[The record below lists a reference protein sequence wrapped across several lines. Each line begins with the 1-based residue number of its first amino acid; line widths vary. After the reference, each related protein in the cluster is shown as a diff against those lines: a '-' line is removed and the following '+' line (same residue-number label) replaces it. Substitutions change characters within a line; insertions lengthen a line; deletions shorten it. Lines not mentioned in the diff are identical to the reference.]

1 MLSYA
6 GCSLLILC
14 ASLAGASLAEMVFRC
29 PGCTAERQALCPR
42 LTETCAEI
50 VREPGCGCCPVC
62 ARQEGEMCGVY
73 TPRCSTGLRCYPTP
87 DSELPLEQL
96 VQGQGQCRRKVDTET
111 TTFSQEHRE
120 QTSERSR
127 ELKDLGKKPGPDKG
141 SFNLTGGAF
150 RVVVLAGIKPYVAL
164 IENSSCP
171 SLGPVQSPREFT
183 QRCRWRAR
191 CLALDAAVCTYVP
204 GPVQSLLLDDCFGPE
219 SLEGEAVEALP
230 EQGVSEI
237 PAIRKP
243 SKETTWLGPK
253 ESAVR
258 QHRQEMKTKM
268 KTNKVE
274 ETQCQQ
280 ELDQILERI
289 SKMPFRDNRGPLEDL
304 YALHIPN
311 CDKRGQYNLK
321 QCKMSLHGQR
331 GECWC
336 VNPHTGRPIPS
347 APIVRGD
354 PNCSLYLTELELE
367 LPDMAQI

>member
-1 MLSYA
+1 I
-6 GCSLLILC
+6 LLILSV
-14 ASLAGASLAEMVFRC
+14 SLAGASLAEMVFRC
-29 PGCTAERQALCPR
+29 PGCTAERQALCPK

-62 ARQEGEMCGVY
+62 ARQEGELCGVY

-87 DSELPLEQL
+87 DSEHPLEQL
-96 VQGQGQCRRKVDTET
+96 VQGQGQCRRKVDTEASAH
-111 TTFSQEHRE
+111 SQEQRE
-120 QTSERSR
+120 QTS
-127 ELKDLGKKPGPDKG
+127 
-141 SFNLTGGAF
+141 
-150 RVVVLAGIKPYVAL
+150 
-164 IENSSCP
+164 
-171 SLGPVQSPREFT
+171 
-183 QRCRWRAR
+183 
-191 CLALDAAVCTYVP
+191 
-204 GPVQSLLLDDCFGPE
+204 
-219 SLEGEAVEALP
+219 GEAVELQP
-230 EQGVSEI
+230 EHGASEI
-237 PAIRKP
+237 PGIRKP
-243 SKETTWLGPK
+243 NKEAAWLGPK

-274 ETQCQQ
+274 EVKPTRPKQTQCQQ
-280 ELDQILERI
+280 ELDQVLERI

-336 VNPHTGRPIPS
+336 VDPHTGRPIPS
-347 APIVRGD
+347 APTVRGD
-354 PNCSLYLTELELE
+354 PNCSQFLTELE

>member
-1 MLSYA
+1 MTRTEVLLPGTMLRFS
-6 GCSLLILC
+6 GCSPPPLLLLLLLL
-14 ASLAGASLAEMVFRC
+14 SPPVAGASLAEMVFRC

-42 LTETCAEI
+42 LAETCAEM
-50 VREPGCGCCPVC
+50 VREPGCGCCPAC
-62 ARQEGEMCGVY
+62 ARQEGEACGVY

-96 VQGQGQCRRKVDTET
+96 VQGQGQCRRRVEPEAAA
-111 TTFSQEHRE
+111 SSPEQRE
-120 QTSERSR
+120 Q
-127 ELKDLGKKPGPDKG
+127 
-141 SFNLTGGAF
+141 
-150 RVVVLAGIKPYVAL
+150 
-164 IENSSCP
+164 SS
-171 SLGPVQSPREFT
+171 
-183 QRCRWRAR
+183 
-191 CLALDAAVCTYVP
+191 
-204 GPVQSLLLDDCFGPE
+204 
-219 SLEGEAVEALP
+219 GEAVELQP
-230 EQGVSEI
+230 DQDVSEI
-237 PAIRKP
+237 PALRRP
-243 SKETTWLGPK
+243 TKETTWLGPK

-280 ELDQILERI
+280 ELDQVLERI

-336 VNPHTGRPIPS
+336 VDPHTGRRIPS
-347 APIVRGD
+347 APTVRGD
-354 PNCSLYLTELELE
+354 PNCSQYLTELELE
-367 LPDMAQI
+367 LADTAQI

>member
-1 MLSYA
+1 MIITKNLMPVTMLLYA
-6 GCSLLILC
+6 GCSLLILSVPL
-14 ASLAGASLAEMVFRC
+14 ASASLAEMVFRC
-29 PGCTAERQALCPR
+29 PGCTAERQALCPK

-62 ARQEGEMCGVY
+62 ARQEGELCGVY

-111 TTFSQEHRE
+111 STYSQEQRD
-120 QTSERSR
+120 QTS
-127 ELKDLGKKPGPDKG
+127 
-141 SFNLTGGAF
+141 
-150 RVVVLAGIKPYVAL
+150 
-164 IENSSCP
+164 
-171 SLGPVQSPREFT
+171 
-183 QRCRWRAR
+183 
-191 CLALDAAVCTYVP
+191 
-204 GPVQSLLLDDCFGPE
+204 
-219 SLEGEAVEALP
+219 GEAVELQP

-237 PAIRKP
+237 PGVRKP
-243 SKETTWLGPK
+243 NKDAAWLGPK

-274 ETQCQQ
+274 DVKPTRAKQTQCQQ
-280 ELDQILERI
+280 ELDQVLERI

-336 VNPHTGRPIPS
+336 VDPHTGRPIPS
-347 APIVRGD
+347 APTVRGD
-354 PNCSLYLTELELE
+354 PNCSQYLRELE